1 MDYIGGIIMIE
12 TWMYEEL
19 KKDIG
24 IERYNHCIN
33 VMNTSVELAK
43 LYNYSIEEAKIA
55 GLLHDCGKFQDKIK
69 ILKMVDEFDI
79 ILDDVMEKNTALVHG
94 PLGVIIAKTKY
105 NISNPEILNAIRY
118 HTTGRANMTLLEKI
132 VFIADLIEPS
142 RNFQGV
148 EEMRKLAYEDLDRS
162 IILALNKNIQFVI
175 EKNNLLHL
183 DTIKARN
190 YLIILKDM
198 E

>member
-12 TWMYEEL
+12 AWIYEEL

-24 IERYNHCIN
+24 TERYSHSIN
-33 VMNTSVELAK
+33 VMNTSIELAK
-43 LYNYSIEEAKIA
+43 LYNCSIEEAKIA

-79 ILDDVMEKNTALVHG
+79 ILDNVMKKNTALAHG
-94 PLGVIIAKTKY
+94 PLGVAIAKSKY
-105 NISNPEILNAIRY
+105 NISNPNILNAIRY
-118 HTTGRANMTLLEKI
+118 HTTGREEMTLLEKI

-148 EEMRKLAYEDLDRS
+148 EEMRKLAYENLDES

-175 EKNNLLHL
+175 EKKNLLHL

-190 YLIILKDM
+190 RLIILKDM

>member
-1 MDYIGGIIMIE
+1 MIE
-12 TWMYEEL
+12 AWIYEEL

-24 IERYNHCIN
+24 TERYNHSIN
-33 VMNTSVELAK
+33 VMNTSIELAK
-43 LYNYSIEEAKIA
+43 LYNCSIEEAKIA

-79 ILDDVMEKNTALVHG
+79 ILDDVMKKNTALAHG
-94 PLGVIIAKTKY
+94 PLGVAIAKSKY
-105 NISNPEILNAIRY
+105 NISNPNILNAIRY
-118 HTTGRANMTLLEKI
+118 HTTGREEMTLLEKI

-148 EEMRKLAYEDLDRS
+148 EEMRKLAYENLDES

-175 EKNNLLHL
+175 EKKNLLHL

-190 YLIILKDM
+190 RLIILKDM